1 MKKAVADAQ
10 SKAQAIAAAS
20 GLTLGGIV
28 HIIGR
33 RQQHA
38 GPDRLRLRMDAVAKA
53 APPIEAGSQQIQASV
68 TVTYSAS

>member
-10 SKAQAIAAAS
+10 SKAQAIASAS

-28 HIIGR
+28 HISDDGSSSP
-33 RQQHA
+33 
-38 GPDRLRLRMDAVAKA
+38 GPIPYAMDAVRSAGT
-53 APPIEAGSQQIQASV
+53 PIEAGTQQVQASV